1 MFFKGLNMESSLL
14 NRLGL
19 GKADPG
25 LLILILAILTVILL
39 IACVVLFAEHNRL
52 KKRFER
58 FSGGR
63 NAGNLEQEIGSV
75 FQENRE
81 LREQTEKNR
90 KDIRILYRNMESAV
104 SRVGLVKYDAFAQMG
119 GKLSFA
125 LCMLDEKNN
134 GFIINSVR
142 SQEGCYTYSKD
153 VRGGMCD
160 LTLGAEEDQALK
172 EAMKIK

>member
-1 MFFKGLNMESSLL
+1 MESTIF
-14 NRLGL
+14 NKLGL
-19 GKADPG
+19 GNMDPG
-25 LLILILAILTVILL
+25 LLMIIFFVLIFVLLVIC
-39 IACVVLFAEHNRL
+39 IVLCIEHSKL

-58 FSGGR
+58 FCGGR
-63 NAGNLEQEIGSV
+63 DANDLEHEIGSV
-75 FQENRE
+75 FKENKE

-104 SRVGLVKYDAFAQMG
+104 QRVGLVKYDAFAQMG

-153 VRGGMCD
+153 VKGGICD
-160 LTLGAEEDQALK
+160 LTLGAEEEQALK

>member
-1 MFFKGLNMESSLL
+1 MESDIF
-14 NRLGL
+14 NKLGL
-19 GKADPG
+19 GNMDPG
-25 LLILILAILTVILL
+25 LLTIIFFVLIFVLLVI
-39 IACVVLFAEHNRL
+39 CVVMCIEHSKL

-58 FSGGR
+58 FCGGR
-63 NAGNLEQEIGSV
+63 DANDLEHEIGAV
-75 FQENRE
+75 FKENKE

-90 KDIRILYRNMESAV
+90 KDIQ
-104 SRVGLVKYDAFAQMG
+104 RVGLVKYDAFAQMG

-153 VRGGMCD
+153 VRGGICD
-160 LTLGAEEDQALK
+160 LTLGAEEEQALK